1 MALATYQGLST
12 EQRTFYVLTLIKRLL
27 PYLPMFE
34 DAQRMTVPE
43 HSGGFGVDANGV
55 GQIQFRKFNALAVPD
70 APQALAEGVAPNDQS
85 LNVSTVTTYLRQYGG
100 WIKVSDIAATASID
114 QVMTQAMEVLGE
126 NAGQIMHRLIVNELN
141 SGAGTTVY
149 AGGVSAAS
157 DLTSAHVLN
166 SAQIKRAVRTLRAA
180 NVPTFSDGNYH
191 AVIHP
196 YQAYDL
202 QADIQWRNVAEY
214 VGGKATG
221 NGPNVLTGEI
231 GQLHGVRFRESTQM
245 PTANDGAAGAATYA
259 GFLYGP
265 EAYGVFDFK
274 SQALGNINAESNM
287 GVSVHLEPVNKP
299 TKDDPLGQFGFVSW
313 KVSFA
318 SKVIDPQRVVRL
330 LTGASS

>member
-1 MALATYQGLST
+1 MATVSYEGLSN
-12 EQRTFYVLTLIKRLL
+12 EQRTFYVLTLIKRLM
-27 PYLPMFE
+27 PYLPLFE
-34 DAQRMTVPE
+34 DAQKMTIPE
-43 HSGGFGVDANGV
+43 HSGGFGAN
-55 GQIQFRKFNALAVPD
+55 QIQFRKFNALTVPD
-70 APQALAEGVAPNDQS
+70 APQALAEGVAPSDQS
-85 LNVSTVTTYLRQYGG
+85 LTVSTVTTYLRQYGG

-126 NAGQIMHRLIVNELN
+126 SAGQTLHRLIVNELN
-141 SGAGTTVY
+141 NGAGGTVY
-149 AGGVSAAS
+149 AGGVSQDSA
-157 DLTSAHVLN
+157 LTSAHVLN
-166 SAQIKRAVRTLRAA
+166 SAVIKRAVRTLRAA

-202 QADIQWRNVAEY
+202 QSDTQWRNVAEY

-221 NGPNVLTGEI
+221 NGPNILTGEI
-231 GQLHGVRFRESTQM
+231 GQIHGVRFRESTHM
-245 PTANDGAAGAATYA
+245 PASNGVYS

-274 SQALGNINAESNM
+274 SQAVGNINAETNM
-287 GVSVHLEPVNKP
+287 GISVHLEPVNKP

-318 SKVIDPQRVVRL
+318 TKVIDENRVVRL
-330 LTGASS
+330 ATGASS